1 MVEQLDCCA
10 TYQWVTNGPESDVG
24 ILQWYYY
31 SGVLFKAPHG
41 QMVLQEDDDASA
53 LADLH

>member
-31 SGVLFKAPHG
+31 SGVLFKAPRG